1 MNLNATMLGQ
11 AISFVIF
18 VWLCMKYVWPPLTAL
33 IDERQRE
40 IAEGLSQ
47 MDLAAKEL
55 ELAKANGDQLMV
67 EAKQSASD
75 LVEQGNKRRS
85 QIIEDAKLEG
95 DTEKARI
102 IAQGQS
108 ELESERNRLRQEL
121 RQEMSD
127 LVIESAE
134 KLIKRNL
141 DNAANREF
149 VNKLITEM

>member
-55 ELAKANGDQLMV
+55 ELAKANGEQLMV
-67 EAKQSASD
+67 EAKQSASN
-75 LVEQGNKRRS
+75 LVEQGNKRRN
-85 QIIEDAKLEG
+85 QIIDDAKLEG

-127 LVIESAE
+127 LVSKAR
-134 KLIKRNL
+134 KN
-141 DNAANREF
+141 
-149 VNKLITEM
+149 

>member
-55 ELAKANGDQLMV
+55 ELAKANGEQLMV

-75 LVEQGNKRRS
+75 LVEQGNKRRN
-85 QIIEDAKLEG
+85 QIIDDAKLEG